1 MKFMRKIKIWIRV
14 LFWVVPKEIRR
25 WLNNLYLEETFKNHE

>member
-14 LFWVVPKEIRR
+14 LFWVVPKEIGR
-25 WLNNLYLEETFKNHE
+25 WLRNLYSEEEFRNL